1 MTTSTLDLNALLEA
15 WYTRYGMQ
23 PHPELMSHDRLH
35 ALLGEGP
42 DWRGE
47 VRVVVIDYVY
57 KSLRRDQPLTMTGAR
72 LFLKGVV
79 QALHIYEQPDAH
91 DFLSDAEL
99 AQRISASV
107 RIIRHVG
114 IENI

>member
-1 MTTSTLDLNALLEA
+1 
-15 WYTRYGMQ
+15 
-23 PHPELMSHDRLH
+23 MSHDRLH

-42 DWRGE
+42 DWKGE
-47 VRVVVIDYVY
+47 IRVAVLDYVY
-57 KSLRRDQPLTMTGAR
+57 KSLRRGQSLTMTGAR
-72 LFLKGVV
+72 LFMKGVV
-79 QALHIYEQPDAH
+79 QALHIYEQEEAY

-107 RIIRHVG
+107 RIIRRIG